1 MMDCQGSCLQ
11 GASER
16 KRTIIMTEVLFPTTG
31 AFALA
36 ILFSLAYVLLYGEGL
51 LLAVFMTL
59 CLRVLKSELRYGV
72 ASARR
77 TMTLN
82 EDRSSKNADNKD
94 YSETPPEVVTKA
106 DPTFAAN
113 DTLL

>member
-51 LLAVFMTL
+51 LLAVFL
-59 CLRVLKSELRYGV
+59 
-72 ASARR
+72 
-77 TMTLN
+77 
-82 EDRSSKNADNKD
+82 
-94 YSETPPEVVTKA
+94 
-106 DPTFAAN
+106 
-113 DTLL
+113 